1 MDGIPSNNPLMLSLL
16 GVGPLD
22 GGENSLT
29 RFTIFLSV
37 PDCCPP
43 NLVIADADSTLQDS
57 C

>member
-1 MDGIPSNNPLMLSLL
+1 MDGIPSNNPPMLSLL

-37 PDCCPP
+37 PDCCPR